1 MPEKVVL
8 EHKDLNKRYTAVTK
22 AQAEVLEK
30 SGWKPVPKSK
40 INEEK

>member
-1 MPEKVVL
+1 MAEIVL
-8 EHKDLNKRYTAVTK
+8 EHKDTKQRYTAITQ
-22 AQAEVLEK
+22 AQARVLEQ